1 MQNLTILPYT
11 HSQYFKTGFI
21 LSFILTIMFWKAPFK
36 HCQGYANT
44 DNISLGDALSPNF
57 FFLWVD
63 TPLHCSVAT
72 FLVIQLQTL
81 WLHPCYKQWT
91 KTVLCS

>member
-1 MQNLTILPYT
+1 MQNLTILPYYSFSVFQNRL
-11 HSQYFKTGFI
+11 H
-21 LSFILTIMFWKAPFK
+21 SFILTIMFWKAPFK
-36 HCQGYANT
+36 HCQGYANI

-57 FFLWVD
+57 SFLWVD

-81 WLHPCYKQWT
+81 WLHPCYKQWI
-91 KTVLCS
+91 VLCS